1 MLNNESQ
8 AGTENQQSTGVEET
22 SSVHHH
28 NAKPHVVS
36 SYNFPKLDYKI
47 ACQLTIPT
55 LICHITTYL
64 LSDKIFHIDRFRNYS
79 YAMFGLS
86 TKGFDYINNHCPE
99 FESMLL
105 EALAIMKVCQ
115 AVTGMSSNG
124 YIFETKSNHRDES
137 KINEEFSKATLQL
150 ILM

>member
-1 MLNNESQ
+1 MLNNEGQ

-36 SYNFPKLDYKI
+36 SYDFPKLDYNMTK
-47 ACQLTIPT
+47 LTIPI
-55 LICHITTYL
+55 LICHITCWL
-64 LSDKIFHIDRFRNYS
+64 LTNKVFHIDRFRGYS
-79 YAMFGLS
+79 YAIFGLS
-86 TKGFDYINNHCPE
+86 TKGFDYQNNHCQE

-124 YIFETKSNHRDES
+124 YIFETKSNNRDES
-137 KINEEFSKATLQL
+137 KIDDTFSKATLPI
-150 ILM
+150 ILV